1 MSDHKALRTLSKKPS
16 PQESS
21 QEYFEPAK
29 AASARENIEKADRE
43 RTHHLAYFSKASSD
57 KAVIAK
63 VKMLTMTMLTI

>member
-1 MSDHKALRTLSKKPS
+1 MSDYKALRTLSKKPS

-43 RTHHLAYFSKASSD
+43 RTHLAYFSKASSD

>member
-43 RTHHLAYFSKASSD
+43 RTQNED
-57 KAVIAK
+57 EDEDEDCNDRNGI
-63 VKMLTMTMLTI
+63 M